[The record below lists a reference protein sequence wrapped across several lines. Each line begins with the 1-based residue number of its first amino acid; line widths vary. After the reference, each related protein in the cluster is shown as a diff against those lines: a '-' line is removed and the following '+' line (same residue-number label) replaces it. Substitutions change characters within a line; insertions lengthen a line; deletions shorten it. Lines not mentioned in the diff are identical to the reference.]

1 MPELPEVETIRRDL
15 SKLVVGKKFVQI
27 GARAA
32 KMVQPSDFAKKL
44 IGLKIEK
51 IERRAKLL
59 IFELSDDKYL
69 LIHLKMTGQLIYR
82 DSDGEVRAA
91 GGHPIKQNLQVLPN
105 KFSHVIFTFNDGSH
119 LFFNDVR
126 KFGYLKLVDSA
137 ALEKVNREYGLEPL
151 SKDFSLENFKKILAQ
166 RPKMKI
172 KQLLM
177 EQGLIAGIG
186 NIYAD
191 EVCFYAGVRPIR
203 KTGELPSDAVKKIW
217 QAIPKI
223 LQKSI
228 DKRGT
233 SADTYVDAWGREG
246 GFIPYLMVYGR
257 GEEKCKKCGMKIMKI
272 RIGGRGTHYCPR
284 CQK

>member
-27 GARAA
+27 EARAA
-32 KMVQPSDFAKKL
+32 KMVQPRDFAKKL
-44 IGLKIEK
+44 NGLKIGK

-59 IFELSDDKYL
+59 IFELSNGQKL

-82 DSDGEVRAA
+82 DSDGAVKAV
-91 GGHPIKQNLQVLPN
+91 GGHPIKQDLLVLPN
-105 KFSHVIFTFNDGSH
+105 KFSHVIFTFNDDSH

-137 ALEKVNREYGLEPL
+137 ALEKVNQGYGLEPL
-151 SKDFSLENFKKILAQ
+151 SKYFSLENFKKILAQ
-166 RPKMKI
+166 RPKMKT

-177 EQGLIAGIG
+177 DQGLIAGLG

-203 KTGELPSDAVKKIW
+203 KVGELSSDEVKKIW

-257 GEEKCKKCGMKIMKI
+257 GGEKCKKCWTKIVKI
-272 RIGGRGTHYCPR
+272 KLGGRGTHYCPR